1 MTRPRLNAAISR
13 SALSVC
19 ISIALARGASSQL
32 VSASATSLSL
42 GDNYTALA
50 RGFNAVNWNPA
61 NLGQPGNPL
70 FSFGFAG
77 RGTGG
82 MDPISLGD
90 LSQYS
95 GVPVPNAVLNGWLAR
110 VRQQGGQ
117 SLEAE
122 GSGSIAMSIGSL
134 AFQLATTGYERGKL
148 SPDAVEVLLYGN
160 AGATGTPRM
169 M

>member
-50 RGFNAVNWNPA
+50 RGVNAVNWNPA
-61 NLGQPGNPL
+61 NLGQSGNPA

-77 RGTGG
+77 RGAGG

-90 LSQYS
+90 LAQYS
-95 GVPVPNAVLNGWLAR
+95 GARLPKAVLNEWLSR
-110 VRQQGGQ
+110 VKEQGGQ

-122 GSGSIAMSIGSL
+122 GSGSFALNVGWF
-134 AFQLATTGYERGKL
+134 AFQVATNGYERGKL
-148 SPDAVEVLLYGN
+148 SPDAVEVVLFVN
-160 AGATGTPRM
+160 AAHIAV
-169 M
+169 